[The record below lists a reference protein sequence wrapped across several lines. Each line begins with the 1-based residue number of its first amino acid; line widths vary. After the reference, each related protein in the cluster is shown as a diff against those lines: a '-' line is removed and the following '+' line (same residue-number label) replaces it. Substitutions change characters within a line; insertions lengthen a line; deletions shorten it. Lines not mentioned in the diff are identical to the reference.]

1 MPNNFVS
8 YTNAIALMTVIGQKL
23 LALNGAYVIKGNS
36 TFENLPSTLTS
47 TMNGY
52 VYNITNDFTTTAD
65 FVEGAGKDYPA
76 GTNVVIVNLGDA
88 TTPNMK
94 FDVNGSFIDV
104 YNIER
109 DIADVSD
116 MIASEFDDTI
126 DYRMGDLCVYEGALY
141 IFDAAHEAGAWS
153 YSDVSYTKIE
163 TLIKNALSGIASP
176 FSSSNDYYPGDFV
189 QYRGKIYQFHA
200 RHNAGTP
207 WNAQLVHLAPV
218 ADLINLCVSNEVFAS
233 TLVNFTSYLFFN
245 PEESYEIGDR
255 VWYETESNRGL
266 QLYEFTDDH
275 TGDWDDDDVSMI
287 NLTDLIAEAEPNELT
302 TAQVNTLIGLLD

>member
-8 YTNAIALMTVIGQKL
+8 YTNATALMTAIGQKL
-23 LALNGAYVIKGNS
+23 LALNGAYVVKGNS

-104 YNIER
+104 DAIMQA
-109 DIADVSD
+109 IADVSD
-116 MIASEFDDTI
+116 MISSEFDATVN
-126 DYRMGDLCVYEGALY
+126 YRVGDLCVYEGKLY
-141 IFDAAHEAGAWS
+141 IFEADHAAGTWS
-153 YSDVSYTKIE
+153 YNDVSYTTIE
-163 TLIKNALSGIASP
+163 TLIKNALLGIARS
-176 FSSSNDYYPGDFV
+176 FNSANDYYPGDFV
-189 QYRGKIYQFHA
+189 QYCGKIYQFHA
-200 RHNAGTP
+200 RHTAGDP
-207 WNAQLVHLAPV
+207 WNSQLVHLAPI
-218 ADLINLCVSNEVFAS
+218 ADLINLCVSAEVFSS
-233 TLVNFTSYLFFN
+233 TLTNFTTYQLFD
-245 PEESYEIGDR
+245 PEDSYEVGDR
-255 VWYETESNRGL
+255 VWYTTEYNQGL
-266 QLYEFTDDH
+266 QLYEFSNNH
-275 TGDWDDDDVSMI
+275 TGDWDDDDVNMI
-287 NLTDLIAEAEPNELT
+287 DLTDLIAEAEPEELT